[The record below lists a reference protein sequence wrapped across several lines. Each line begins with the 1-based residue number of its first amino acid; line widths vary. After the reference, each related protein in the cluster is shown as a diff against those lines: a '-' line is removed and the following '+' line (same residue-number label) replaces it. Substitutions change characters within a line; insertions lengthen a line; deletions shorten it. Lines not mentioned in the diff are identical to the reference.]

1 MPTTITRLYDTRGH
15 AEDAVRAL
23 KDAGIG
29 DGDSL
34 HALGLTSMTTVSL
47 MLALE
52 DAFNVEFPDALLS
65 AQTFGSVASI
75 AAALQSIQAHPQ

>member
-1 MPTTITRLYDTRGH
+1 MHDRIR
-15 AEDAVRAL
+15 AVIASTAKL
-23 KDAGIG
+23 PVPPAGIG

-65 AQTFGSVASI
+65 AQTFGSVASN